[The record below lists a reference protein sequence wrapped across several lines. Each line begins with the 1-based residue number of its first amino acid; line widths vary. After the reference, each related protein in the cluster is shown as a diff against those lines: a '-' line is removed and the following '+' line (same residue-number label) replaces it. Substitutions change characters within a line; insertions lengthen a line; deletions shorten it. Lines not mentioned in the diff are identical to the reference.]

1 MKIEE
6 ITGVNLYFISVCFA
20 LFSNENLEVEQLP
33 ITKQKTVVISLI
45 YFLQLKKKW
54 DDVLVTLMEEEAIPP
69 VY

>member
-6 ITGVNLYFISVCFA
+6 ITGVNLYFISVYFA
-20 LFSNENLEVEQLP
+20 LFSNENLEVELLP
-33 ITKQKTVVISLI
+33 ITKQKTVVISVI

-54 DDVLVTLMEEEAIPP
+54 DDVLVTLMEEEGIPP